1 MHPRRSGTS
10 RQNAS
15 NLPRPTAKQLYPGK
29 SEATTLKRQTFLYE
43 ALTVTPLLITLLIV
57 AGIALLIV
65 IGYLNNV
72 VESNKLERARLKI
85 ELADRLRR
93 CGEITE
99 TFPGQLMTP
108 ALKLLLTRLELN
120 LNQRQLN
127 LDKHNRELQAR
138 ISELQG
144 LIAKGDGIPVNNP
157 PGPIQTEARAKDVRF
172 LLEALHSQVVRASQE
187 GFLPTNE
194 AKYWVKEIR
203 HILVLLH
210 IEFFN
215 NLGQHALQQNQPGQA
230 RLAFERGVQ
239 YLRKQPDPVQYRE
252 QLDYMDKLLARAN
265 AMVLSQNQPTENEVN
280 ELTEGL
286 KSDTEEDWKKKVI
299 YD

>member
-1 MHPRRSGTS
+1 M
-10 RQNAS
+10 
-15 NLPRPTAKQLYPGK
+15 
-29 SEATTLKRQTFLYE
+29 
-43 ALTVTPLLITLLIV
+43 TPLMITLLVIV
-57 AGIALLIV
+57 GIAILIA
-65 IGYLNNV
+65 IGYMNHV
-72 VESNKLERARLKI
+72 VENNKLEKARTKV
-85 ELADRLRR
+85 ELNDRLRR

-120 LNQRQLN
+120 VCQRLLN
-127 LDKHNRELQAR
+127 LDKTNSAAKAR
-138 ISELQG
+138 IEELSALVARG
-144 LIAKGDGIPVNNP
+144 ESIPVNNP
-157 PGPIQTEARAKDVRF
+157 PAPIQTEAKAKDVRF
-172 LLEALHSQVVRASQE
+172 LLEALHGQITRAAQD

-194 AKYWVKEIR
+194 AKRWIREVR

-215 NLGQHALQQNQPGQA
+215 NLGQHALQQEQPGQA

-239 YLRKQPDPVQYRE
+239 YLRKQQDPQVYSE
-252 QLDYMDKLLARAN
+252 QLQYLEKLLARAN
-265 AMVLSQNQPTENEVN
+265 SMVLTNIAPVEGEVN

-286 KSDTEEDWKKKVI
+286 KEVEADADWKKKVI

>member
-1 MHPRRSGTS
+1 M
-10 RQNAS
+10 
-15 NLPRPTAKQLYPGK
+15 
-29 SEATTLKRQTFLYE
+29 
-43 ALTVTPLLITLLIV
+43 TPLMITLLVI
-57 AGIALLIV
+57 AGIAILIA
-65 IGYLNNV
+65 IGYMNHV
-72 VESNKLERARLKI
+72 VENNKLEKQRTVI
-85 ELADRLRR
+85 ELNDRLRR

-120 LNQRQLN
+120 VNQRLLHLN
-127 LDKHNRELQAR
+127 RSSAPLKAR
-138 ISELQG
+138 IAELNALVAQG
-144 LIAKGDGIPVNNP
+144 ESIPVNNP
-157 PGPIQTEARAKDVRF
+157 PGPIQTEAKAKDVRF
-172 LLEALHSQVVRASQE
+172 LLEALHGQVTRAAQD
-187 GFLPTNE
+187 GFLPANE
-194 AKYWVKEIR
+194 AKHWIREIR

-239 YLRKQPDPVQYRE
+239 YLRKQPEPAIYRE
-252 QLDYMDKLLARAN
+252 QLQLLESQLARAN
-265 AMVLSQNQPTENEVN
+265 STVLTNSKPAEDEVN

-286 KSDTEEDWKKKVI
+286 KVADTDAEWKKKVI

>member
-1 MHPRRSGTS
+1 M
-10 RQNAS
+10 
-15 NLPRPTAKQLYPGK
+15 
-29 SEATTLKRQTFLYE
+29 
-43 ALTVTPLLITLLIV
+43 ITLLVI
-57 AGIALLIV
+57 AGIAILIA
-65 IGYLNNV
+65 IGYMNHV
-72 VESNKLERARLKI
+72 VENNKLEKARTKV
-85 ELADRLRR
+85 ELNDRLRR

-120 LNQRQLN
+120 VTQRLLSLNKS
-127 LDKHNRELQAR
+127 DASAKAR
-138 ISELQG
+138 IAELDALVAQG
-144 LIAKGDGIPVNNP
+144 ESMPVNNP
-157 PGPIQTEARAKDVRF
+157 PAPIQTEAKAKDVRF
-172 LLEALHSQVVRASQE
+172 LLEALHGQVTRAAQD
-187 GFLPTNE
+187 GFLPSNE
-194 AKYWVKEIR
+194 AKHWIREIR

-239 YLRKQPDPVQYRE
+239 YLRKQPEPVVYNE
-252 QLDYMDKLLARAN
+252 QLKYLEKLLARAN
-265 AMVLSQNQPTENEVN
+265 SMVLTNIQPAEDEVN

-286 KSDTEEDWKKKVI
+286 KTVEAEADWKKKAI

>member
-1 MHPRRSGTS
+1 M
-10 RQNAS
+10 
-15 NLPRPTAKQLYPGK
+15 
-29 SEATTLKRQTFLYE
+29 
-43 ALTVTPLLITLLIV
+43 TPLLITLLIV

-72 VESNKLERARLKI
+72 VENGKIERVRTRI

-99 TFPGQLMTP
+99 TFPGQFMTP

-120 LNQRQLN
+120 LNQRQLAV
-127 LDKHNRELQAR
+127 DKHNAELKAR
-138 ISELQG
+138 IAELEG
-144 LIAKGDGIPVNNP
+144 LIALGDSIPVNNP
-157 PGPIQTEARAKDVRF
+157 PNPIHTEVKAKDVRF
-172 LLEALHSQVVRASQE
+172 LLEAMHNQVTRAAQE
-187 GFLPTNE
+187 GFLPTPE
-194 AKYWVKEIR
+194 AKHWVKEIR

-215 NLGQHALQQNQPGQA
+215 NLGQQALQKNQPGQA

-239 YLRKQPDPVQYRE
+239 YLRKQPEPKVYEE
-252 QLDYMDKLLARAN
+252 QLTYLEKLLARAN
-265 AMVLSQNQPTENEVN
+265 AQVLDRMAPAEDEHN
-280 ELTEGL
+280 ELTDGL
-286 KSDTEEDWKKKVI
+286 KTDEEETWKKKVI